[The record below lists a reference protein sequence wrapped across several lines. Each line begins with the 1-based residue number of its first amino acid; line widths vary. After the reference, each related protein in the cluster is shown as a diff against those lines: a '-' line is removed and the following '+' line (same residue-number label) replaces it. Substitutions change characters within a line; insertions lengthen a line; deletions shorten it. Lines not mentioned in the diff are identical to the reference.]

1 MVADTT
7 SPDAIREPGVVL
19 GERIKAR
26 RRALG
31 WSLNDL
37 AVRADVSRAM
47 LSKVERAESSPTIT
61 VLQKVAAA
69 LGVSAAS
76 LIGVEDDRPVVIL
89 RGAEAATFRD
99 GTTGYER
106 QIFPAVEGS
115 PVELIRGRLVGGGTS
130 GDLSIQPAGSR
141 KYVVVESGEVALQV
155 ADDWFHLQDGD
166 VCLFPAD
173 VAHRFEN
180 PSSKPCRLLMIKL
193 PIGTAP
199 AR

>member
-1 MVADTT
+1 MASGAT
-7 SPDAIREPGVVL
+7 PQPGDVL

-26 RRALG
+26 RLGLG

-37 AVRADVSRAM
+37 AARAGVSRAM
-47 LSKVERAESSPTIT
+47 LSKVERAQSSPTIT

-76 LIGVEDDRPVVIL
+76 LIGIERDRPVVIL

-115 PVELIRGRLVGGGTS
+115 PVELIRGRLVGRGTS

-141 KYVVVESGEVALQV
+141 KYVVVESGEVVLQV
-155 ADDWFHLQDGD
+155 AEARYPLGDGD

-173 VAHRFEN
+173 VPHRFDN
-180 PSSKPCRLLMIKL
+180 PGTRPCRLLMIKL
-193 PIGTAP
+193 PIGTDP
-199 AR
+199 ARS